1 MKQLLKNIFFAC
13 VLLSSL
19 QSMSQ
24 FSYKITIQGDPLV
37 KNVNGS
43 NIAGETNV
51 RIKIYGDN
59 DQTLLGGKLCIGDF
73 ATVTIKDKPDIGSI
87 SGLDIELT
95 GKGWTNPVKVN
106 NINVKKESDDG
117 SVNKKY
123 SFSCGC
129 LLTQGNSKVQID
141 EAGAM
146 NFNEADV
153 AGPEF
158 KLEGEFSTQEI
169 SFTEENI
176 KGTISRTRV
185 PKGEKPGGAAVV
197 NKTPKQICTEEP
209 VDATASFDI
218 NFIQNPNDANIFPG
232 AMLYSE
238 DIANG
243 SYASYASG
251 SDLNPINLTTTIAIV
266 GGNPTIT
273 VVDPDLGSINT
284 AINDLLIN
292 QTKGEMEVQ
301 ASFEV
306 SEINS
311 MEELTLKLGA
321 HFNSATFDAR
331 LSADLNTTN
340 QKSIKMV
347 KFVQKY
353 YTVTMVQPKKPIDL
367 FKNKLK
373 AIEAL
378 QSGKTPL
385 YVNSIT
391 YGRVCYFFMESEQ
404 STSDFKAHLEA
415 EYHGSVTAGG
425 EVDLETK
432 KDVNSMK
439 YSATIIGGSGAN
451 GILAVNGFN
460 GFMQM
465 LQDDGKLEKTALA
478 LPISY
483 SCKFLA
489 DNKQAFVNLFSS
501 YTKRTCKPVK
511 SDRIKAVLKLEKITY
526 VSGDRDEVRWGVI
539 FEAKTY
545 KTEKTTSTPF
555 LMSYKKAWAES
566 DRPNFIV
573 LKKGSAYEIDVTTAP
588 FEFNIADFQ
597 NGEQK
602 IDLRAA
608 VVKIDWGV
616 FGDDYTSAFF
626 DKTVMMKDALK
637 LDSGPA
643 AIPKTFVVQYEDAK
657 LEFTYKVEILN
668 Q

>member
-1 MKQLLKNIFFAC
+1 MKPLLKIIFPFFVVCMAQQ
-13 VLLSSL
+13 SL
-19 QSMSQ
+19 AQ
-24 FSYKITIQGDPLV
+24 FNYKITIQGDPLI
-37 KNVNGS
+37 KNING
-43 NIAGETNV
+43 NNVAGETNV

-59 DQTLLGGKLCIGDF
+59 EQTLLGGKLCIGDF

-95 GKGWTNPVKVN
+95 GKGWTNPVK
-106 NINVKKESDDG
+106 INTILVKKESDDG
-117 SVNKKY
+117 SISKKY
-123 SFSCGC
+123 NFSCGC
-129 LLTQGNSKVQID
+129 LLTQGNAKVQID

-146 NFNEADV
+146 NFTEADV
-153 AGPEF
+153 ATPDF
-158 KLEGEFSTQEI
+158 KLDGEFSTQEI

-185 PKGEKPGGAAVV
+185 PKSEKPGGAPVV
-197 NKTPKQICTEEP
+197 KKTPKQICTEEP
-209 VDATASFDI
+209 VQATSSFDI

-273 VVDPDLGSINT
+273 VIDPDLGTINT

-321 HFNSATFDAR
+321 HFNSATFDAK
-331 LSADLNTTN
+331 LSADLNTSN
-340 QKSIKMV
+340 RKSIKMV

-353 YTVTMVQPKKPIDL
+353 YTVTMVQPKKPTDL
-367 FKNKLK
+367 FKNKQK
-373 AIEAL
+373 ATEAL

-391 YGRVCYFFMESEQ
+391 YGRVCYFFLESEQ
-404 STSDFKAHLEA
+404 STSDFKMHLEG
-415 EYHGSVTAGG
+415 EYRGSVTAGG
-425 EVDLETK
+425 EGDIETR
-432 KDVNSMK
+432 KDINTMK
-439 YSATIIGGSGAN
+439 YSATIISGSGAN
-451 GILAVNGFN
+451 GILAVNGFD

-465 LQDDGKLEKTALA
+465 LRDDGKLEKTALA

-501 YTKRTCKPVK
+501 YTKRTCVPVK
-511 SDRIKAVLKLEKITY
+511 ADKIKCQLVLAEMRYVDGDADRKDFAYAFYAQSYKGDMRPPAFQNAFFSSEKGVKNEKSYFPIKKGESYIINE
-526 VSGDRDEVRWGVI
+526 R
-539 FEAKTY
+539 
-545 KTEKTTSTPF
+545 STPF
-555 LMSYKKAWAES
+555 EVSLADYES
-566 DRPNFIV
+566 GNLSLQLSGHFKTWWTYAYFADLKFSTLSIKEALV
-573 LKKGSAYEIDVTTAP
+573 LGQQAAAPEQNAKVLRVQKFDVVV
-588 FEFNIADFQ
+588 EFKFY
-597 NGEQK
+597 
-602 IDLRAA
+602 LR
-608 VVKIDWGV
+608 
-616 FGDDYTSAFF
+616 
-626 DKTVMMKDALK
+626 
-637 LDSGPA
+637 
-643 AIPKTFVVQYEDAK
+643 
-657 LEFTYKVEILN
+657 KVD
-668 Q
+668 

>member
-1 MKQLLKNIFFAC
+1 MKQLFKKIFFTC
-13 VLLSSL
+13 LLFSSVK
-19 QSMSQ
+19 SIAQ
-24 FSYKITIQGDPLV
+24 FNYKITIQGDPLI

-51 RIKIYGDN
+51 RVKIYGEN
-59 DQTLLGGKLCIGDF
+59 EQTLLGGKLCIGDF
-73 ATVTIKDKPDIGSI
+73 ATVIIKDKPDIGSI

-95 GKGWTNPVKVN
+95 GKGWSNPVKISNVN
-106 NINVKKESDDG
+106 IKKESDAGDV
-117 SVNKKY
+117 SKKY
-123 SFSCGC
+123 AFSCGC
-129 LLTQGNSKVQID
+129 LLTQGNAKVQID

-146 NFNEADV
+146 NFTEADV
-153 AGPEF
+153 ASPEF
-158 KLEGEFSTQEI
+158 SLEGEFNKNDFE
-169 SFTEENI
+169 FMEENI
-176 KGTISRTRV
+176 KGVVSKTRV
-185 PKGEKPGGAAVV
+185 PKSEKPGGQPVIT
-197 NKTPKQICTEEP
+197 KTPQQICTEEK
-209 VDATASFDI
+209 VDASASFDV
-218 NFIQNPNDANIFPG
+218 NFIQNPNESNIFPG

-251 SDLNPINLTTTIAIV
+251 SDLNPVKLTTTIAIV

-273 VVDPDLGSINT
+273 VIDPDLGSINT

-306 SEINS
+306 SEISS

-321 HFNSATFDAR
+321 HFNSATFDAK
-331 LSADLNTTN
+331 LSADLQTSNNKT
-340 QKSIKMV
+340 IKMV

-353 YTVTMVQPKKPIDL
+353 YTVTMVQPQRPIDL
-367 FKNKLK
+367 FKNKQK
-373 AIEAL
+373 AVHAF

-415 EYHGSVTAGG
+415 EYHGSVTVGG
-425 EVDLETK
+425 EVDVNTK
-432 KDVNSMK
+432 KDLNSMK
-439 YSATIIGGSGAN
+439 YSATIIGGSGAS
-451 GILAVNGFN
+451 GILAVNGYE
-460 GFMQM
+460 GFMAM
-465 LQDDGKLEKTALA
+465 LRDDGKLDKAALA

-489 DNKQAFVNLFSS
+489 DNRQAFVNLYSS
-501 YTKRTCKPVK
+501 YTKRTCQPVK
-511 SDRIKAVLKLEKITY
+511 SDKIKAVFKLEKVRY
-526 VSGDRDEVRWGVI
+526 VEGARDEVKWGYL
-539 FEAKTY
+539 FQASTY
-545 KTEKTTSTPF
+545 KGADPIRGIS
-555 LMSYKKAWAES
+555 LISQDKAWSEKE
-566 DRPNFIV
+566 RPNYIL
-573 LKKGSAYEIDVTTAP
+573 LKKGAEYDVDMSSEP

-602 IDLRAA
+602 
-608 VVKIDWGV
+608 VKLYAELVKVGWGV
-616 FGDDYTSAFF
+616 FGTDYKSGGST
-626 DKTVMMKDALK
+626 KTVMMKDALK

-643 AIPKTFVVQYEDAK
+643 AIPRTFAVQYEDAK
-657 LEFTYKVEILN
+657 IEFVYRVEIVN

>member
-1 MKQLLKNIFFAC
+1 MKQLLKTLLLAIF
-13 VLLSSL
+13 LLSSR
-19 QSMSQ
+19 QGIAQ
-24 FSYKITIQGDPLV
+24 FNYKITIQGDPLI
-37 KNVNGS
+37 KNVNGT

-51 RIKIYGDN
+51 RIRIYGEN
-59 DQTLLGGKLCIGDF
+59 DQALLGGKLCVGDF

-106 NINVKKESDDG
+106 SIIVKKESDDG
-117 SVNKKY
+117 SISKKY
-123 SFSCGC
+123 NFSCGC

-141 EAGAM
+141 EAGAL
-146 NFNEADV
+146 NFTEAEV
-153 AGPEF
+153 AEPEF
-158 KLEGEFSTQEI
+158 KLDGEFSTQEI
-169 SFTEENI
+169 SFTDENVR
-176 KGTISRTRV
+176 GTISRTRV
-185 PKGEKPGGAAVV
+185 PKGEKSGGAAVV
-197 NKTPKQICTEEP
+197 SKTPKQVCTEEP
-209 VDATASFDI
+209 VQATSSFDI

-273 VVDPDLGSINT
+273 VIDPDLGTINT

-321 HFNSATFDAR
+321 HFNSATFDAK
-331 LSADLNTTN
+331 LSADLNSSN
-340 QKSIKMV
+340 RKSIKMV

-353 YTVTMVQPKKPIDL
+353 YTVTMVQPKKPTDL
-367 FKNKLK
+367 FKNKQK

-391 YGRVCYFFMESEQ
+391 YGRVCYFFLESEQ
-404 STSDFKAHLEA
+404 STSEFKAHLEA
-415 EYHGSVTAGG
+415 EYHGTVTAGG
-425 EVDLETK
+425 QADIETK
-432 KDVNSMK
+432 KDINSMK

-451 GILAVNGFN
+451 GILAVNGFE

-465 LQDDGKLEKTALA
+465 LRDDGKLEKTALA

-501 YTKRTCKPVK
+501 YTKRTCQPVK
-511 SDRIKAVLKLEKITY
+511 SDKIKCEFILREIKY
-526 VSGDRDEVRWGVI
+526 VSGDADKKDFAYSFHLQLYKGNQRPPQFQNVFFVAEKGVKNDKDYFTLSKGSSFIIDLKSNVFEVSLDDYNSGNFNLQLDANFKTWWTYSYFSDANVKNISLKEALVI
-539 FEAKTY
+539 GQQAAASPEQNAKTFQLQ
-545 KTEKTTSTPF
+545 KF
-555 LMSYKKAWAES
+555 
-566 DRPNFIV
+566 
-573 LKKGSAYEIDVTTAP
+573 DVVV
-588 FEFNIADFQ
+588 EFKYYVRRVD
-597 NGEQK
+597 
-602 IDLRAA
+602 
-608 VVKIDWGV
+608 
-616 FGDDYTSAFF
+616 
-626 DKTVMMKDALK
+626 
-637 LDSGPA
+637 
-643 AIPKTFVVQYEDAK
+643 
-657 LEFTYKVEILN
+657 
-668 Q
+668 